1 MANPIIAH
9 SAQETTARVEG
20 GRELYAERAQEFR
33 FEAGVWYVPC
43 SSVEGRV
50 YEVRLEPVEACECK
64 DFEVRGEPCL
74 HITAARIAHAK
85 SRVCSCC
92 RNRVLGRFLSEVTEE
107 DGLLAWFVG
116 DELCGDCIKDGYW
129 V

>member
-1 MANPIIAH
+1 MAKAIIAH
-9 SAQETTARVEG
+9 SAQESTTPTQRGRVLY
-20 GRELYAERAQEFR
+20 RERWQEFH
-33 FEAGVWYVPC
+33 FEAGTWYVH
-43 SSVEGRV
+43 SRTVKGRFYAV
-50 YEVRLEPVEACECK
+50 SLEPIEACECR

-116 DELCGDCIKDGYW
+116 DEPCGDCIKAGYW

>member
-1 MANPIIAH
+1 MAKAIIAH
-9 SAQETTARVEG
+9 SAQESTPTQR
-20 GRELYAERAQEFR
+20 GRDLYALSAHEFR
-33 FEAGVWYVPC
+33 FGAGTWYVPSC
-43 SSVEGRV
+43 TVEGRV
-50 YEVRLEPVEACECK
+50 YEVRLEPIESCECR
-64 DFEVRGEPCL
+64 DFEVKGEPCL

-85 SRVCSCC
+85 SRLCSCC

-107 DGLLAWFVG
+107 DGLLAWFAG